1 MNKLLNILLSG
12 LLWRR
17 YKFLLVSLIGLIVFI
32 FLSGQIHQDYL
43 AYAQSNENVSVGW
56 SFALK
61 WLAWIFA
68 VVVFFMLN
76 NWHNNK
82 KQLQADSQDKN
93 STLQRILKWKRT
105 HPQDDTK
112 HGTKQ
117 SISASQRSNKKTS
130 EGVDAPYSD
139 ANDPFAHLRD
149 KAKLRTYADIII
161 ENKHSNEEKGK

>member
-43 AYAQSNENVSVGW
+43 AYAQSNESVSVGW

-61 WLAWIFA
+61 WLAWIVA
-68 VVVFFMLN
+68 VIIFFMLN

-82 KQLQADSQDKN
+82 KQLQADANDKN

-105 HPQDDTK
+105 HPEDDA
-112 HGTKQ
+112 KQ
-117 SISASQRSNKKTS
+117 HVSAKKRTNQQPLDSNEAS
-130 EGVDAPYSD
+130 ERD

-149 KAKLRTYADIII
+149 KTKLRTYADMII
-161 ENKHSNEEKGK
+161 EKKESEVKKDK